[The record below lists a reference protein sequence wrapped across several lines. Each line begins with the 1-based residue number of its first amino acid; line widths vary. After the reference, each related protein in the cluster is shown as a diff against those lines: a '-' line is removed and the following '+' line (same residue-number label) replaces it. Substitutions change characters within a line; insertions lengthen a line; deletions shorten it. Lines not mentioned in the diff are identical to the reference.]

1 MSKLIVSITSDRAL
15 GGIANSLKTYSK
27 AMALAGIEH
36 TIIISNSAPA
46 LDELEKMRNVNL
58 IIIPTF
64 FMRLHILTRFC
75 FPSQNSTS
83 NGASKRHLSAQWKTR
98 QTN

>member
-1 MSKLIVSITSDRAL
+1 MVSITSDRAL

-46 LDELEKMRNVNL
+46 LDELGQMRNVNL
-58 IIIPTF
+58 ITIPTF
-64 FMRLHILTRFC
+64 FMR
-75 FPSQNSTS
+75 
-83 NGASKRHLSAQWKTR
+83 
-98 QTN
+98 